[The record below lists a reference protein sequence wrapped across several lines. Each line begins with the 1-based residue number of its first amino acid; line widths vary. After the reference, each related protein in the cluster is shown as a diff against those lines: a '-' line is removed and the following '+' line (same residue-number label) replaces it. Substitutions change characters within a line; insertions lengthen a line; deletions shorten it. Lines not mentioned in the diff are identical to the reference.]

1 VLARV
6 SLSITVVLTG
16 VLPGASVGMAA
27 DETTEQVIEI
37 QALHQQAAV
46 ESMHAQDKADLH
58 LKWTAKRKTDPED
71 DDRAAQVVQ
80 TLRQAIEKY
89 RDYRVAL
96 NKGFQP
102 FQPNVPQPYYH
113 FTKKLQGFKAALS
126 FDPAQ
131 PTTLLYRRAGRDYEL
146 IGAMYMAPKDANERE
161 LHALVPLSV
170 AQWHAHV
177 NVCIPPK
184 GTSDWTRFGVRG
196 SIATEA
202 ECRKAGGRVVP
213 QLFGWMLTVFP
224 FEDSPEKIWG
234 TGTR

>member
-6 SLSITVVLTG
+6 FHLIAVVLAG
-16 VLPGASVGMAA
+16 ALIGASAGMAA
-27 DETTEQVIEI
+27 DEATELFIEI
-37 QALHQQAAV
+37 QTLHQQAAV
-46 ESMHAQDKADLH
+46 ESMHAPDKADIH
-58 LKWTAKRKTDPED
+58 VKWTAKRKADPED
-71 DDRAAQVVQ
+71 DERAAQVVQ

-102 FQPNVPQPYYH
+102 FQPNIPQPYYH
-113 FTKKLQGFKAALS
+113 FTKKLQGFKAPLS

-146 IGAMYMAPKDANERE
+146 IGAMYMASKDASERE

-184 GTSDWTRFGVRG
+184 GKADWVKFGVRG

-202 ECRKAGGRVVP
+202 ECKKAEGRFVP
-213 QLFGWMLTVFP
+213 QLFGWMLPVFP
-224 FEDSPEKIWG
+224 FKATPEEIWG
-234 TGTR
+234 R